1 MLATI
6 RSCTG
11 VGGMNRDHIDP
22 YDLLPKYGQLA
33 DIIRQKIERGEW
45 AGEEPIPSERELEEL
60 YQVSRTTV
68 RQALDVLVRRGYI
81 YRDHGRGTFATPRK
95 LQNSLQ
101 ALTSFTQDMQRRG
114 LTPGQ
119 KILSFGQVEVSAQV
133 RQQLGLPPEVTR
145 ALRIERLRYADE
157 EPIGIHD
164 SYLALGQDQVIEQQ
178 ELDQVGSLY
187 KLLETRFGLVVA
199 EADETIEATVA
210 DETEAALLA
219 INSGEPL
226 LLMKRTV
233 QSQQYQVF
241 EYARVLYRADR
252 YQYSVHLSH
261 E

>member
-1 MLATI
+1 
-6 RSCTG
+6 
-11 VGGMNRDHIDP
+11 MNRDHIDP

-45 AGEEPIPSERELEEL
+45 AGEEPIPSERELEEM
-60 YQVSRTTV
+60 YRVSRTTV

-95 LQNSLQ
+95 LQNSLHT
-101 ALTSFTQDMQRRG
+101 LTSFSQDMQRRG
-114 LTPGQ
+114 LMPGQ
-119 KILSFGQVEVSAQV
+119 KILSFGQVEVSVQI
-133 RQQLGLPPEVTR
+133 RQQLGLPHGMTR
-145 ALRIERLRYADE
+145 ALRIERLRYADG

-164 SYLALGQDQVIEQQ
+164 SYLALGPDQVIERQ
-178 ELDQVGSLY
+178 ELDQAGSLY
-187 KLLETRFGLVVA
+187 ELLETRFGLVAA

-219 INSGEPL
+219 INPGEPL

-233 QSQQYQVF
+233 QSQQHEVI